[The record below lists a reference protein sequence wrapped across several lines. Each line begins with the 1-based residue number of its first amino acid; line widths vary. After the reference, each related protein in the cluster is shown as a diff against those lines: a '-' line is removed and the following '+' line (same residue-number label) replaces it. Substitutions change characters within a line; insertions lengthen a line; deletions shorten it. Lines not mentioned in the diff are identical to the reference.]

1 MGQRR
6 WPIVYI
12 QIGLEYRFSIDH
24 SRCEKLPVD
33 TMTDHSQE
41 RKPSS
46 PARPLIWMMLGV
58 AVFFLISLIARL
70 FVSWQNF
77 GDLDHNAP
85 GTWVALAID
94 AQNGL
99 IYRPIVSSLGYG
111 GTRYAPLIF
120 VVQAALMRMGINP
133 FTSGF
138 LMGLAATALIIGGL
152 FVLMRQ
158 LKTPAAIAAAL
169 AAFALAAT
177 CIRINI
183 LAIRGDLLPLG
194 FSLWG
199 LIAVVRLGTEPGAPQ
214 RYFGVLMGAALFALA
229 MATKVT
235 SVYGIATAASW
246 LLLRR
251 QFREAALLCIVW
263 GAAMILIVL
272 LTQWAS
278 GHRAVTI
285 FRLCAS
291 GGGGLKQILHGPHKL
306 LYDAWESDRI
316 FLAIW
321 LIAVVLFIIDRR
333 WTSLPGIFLVLTTIG
348 TAVVYGSPGTKSNH
362 LADMTAASILLIAFQ
377 CLRNRALASVAIC
390 AVIVVVGLAAAACWR
405 DVGVIRR
412 ESVRGSMQAVL
423 VDADTSTVQGPILS
437 EDPLLPILKGE
448 RPYLMDSFMLRALRH
463 RQPSV
468 ADKLWDDLSHH
479 YFRAVVLHEEPTNV
493 IYNNANDGDFGPGF
507 IDRVEQSYAL
517 FSIRGHFYIF
527 LPKSAD
533 SDVPALDLP
542 LK

>member
-1 MGQRR
+1 M
-6 WPIVYI
+6 
-12 QIGLEYRFSIDH
+12 
-24 SRCEKLPVD
+24 D
-33 TMTDHSQE
+33 TMTDHS
-41 RKPSS
+41 RDSKTSS
-46 PARPLIWMMLGV
+46 LARPLIWTMLAV
-58 AVFFLISLIARL
+58 AALFLISLIARL
-70 FVSWQNF
+70 FVSWQNY

-120 VVQAALMRMGINP
+120 VVQAALMRIGMNP
-133 FTSGF
+133 FNSGF
-138 LMGLAATALIIGGL
+138 LMGLTATVLIIGGL

-158 LKTPAAIAAAL
+158 LQTPAAIAASL
-169 AAFALAAT
+169 AVFALAAT

-199 LIAVVRLGTEPGAPQ
+199 LVAVVRLGTGPGASQ
-214 RYFGVLMGAALFALA
+214 QYFGVLMGAALFALA

-251 QFREAALLCIVW
+251 QFREAALLCVVW
-263 GAAMILIVL
+263 GAAMVLVVL

-278 GHRAVTI
+278 GHRAVAI

-321 LIAVVLFIIDRR
+321 LVAVALFVIDRQ

-377 CLRNRALASVAIC
+377 CQRNRALASIAIC
-390 AVIVVVGLAAAACWR
+390 AVMVVVGLAAAACCR
-405 DVGVIRR
+405 DIGVIRS
-412 ESVRGSMQAVL
+412 EAVLGSMEAAL
-423 VDADTSTVQGPILS
+423 ADAGTSTVQGPILS
-437 EDPLLPILKGE
+437 EDPLLPILKKE

-463 RQPSV
+463 KQPSI

-507 IDRVEQSYAL
+507 IDRVERSYAL
-517 FSIRGHFYIF
+517 SSVRGHFYIF

-533 SDVPALDLP
+533 GDGPASDLP
-542 LK
+542 LR